1 MISVIMSNYNTS
13 EKYLRESIESILKQS
28 FTDFE
33 FIIIDDC
40 STNNNKSILKNFN
53 DDRVKIIFNEKNLG
67 LAASL
72 NKALQIAKGEFV
84 ARMDSDDISLET
96 RLEKQ
101 YKYLKSNP
109 SVGLVASFAK
119 KIGNDKGYIY
129 SILEEPE
136 KMNVP
141 MFFGN
146 VICHPSVMFRREA
159 IISNRLKYNEEFKT
173 GQDYELWSR
182 LLKKEKVAIIPEVLL
197 SYRIHNNQ
205 ISNEKKMD
213 QIQNTMK
220 VYSYMLEGLGLEVN
234 QEILK
239 KHHAFCTSSELDTFT
254 LKEMI
259 YWGDFIKKQNFKN
272 KTYDVELFNQYVDF
286 TIFKRNIRILLNKH
300 KFSSYILKY
309 LMKKSVLR
317 MGYKHVKS
325 LLHIK
330 LKSTLTKI

>member
-1 MISVIMSNYNTS
+1 MSNYNTS
-13 EKYLRESIESILKQS
+13 EKYLRESIESILDQS

-40 STNNNKSILKNFN
+40 STNNGKSILESFN
-53 DDRVKIIFNEKNLG
+53 DDRIKVIFNEKNLG

-72 NKALQIAKGEFV
+72 NKALQISKGEFV

-101 YKYLKSNP
+101 YKYLKSNS
-109 SVGLVASFAK
+109 SVGLVASFAQ

-129 SILEEPE
+129 SMVEEPE

-146 VICHPSVMFRREA
+146 VICHPSVMFRKEV
-159 IISNRLKYNEEFKT
+159 ITNNHLKYNEEFKT

-182 LLKKEKVAIIPEVLL
+182 LLKTEKVAIIPEVLL

-234 QEILK
+234 QEILV
-239 KHHAFCTSSELDTFT
+239 KHHAFCTSSELETFN

-259 YWGDFIKKQNFKN
+259 YWGEVIKKYNLKN
-272 KTYDVELFNQYVDF
+272 RVYDVELFNEYVDF
-286 TIFKRNIRILLNKH
+286 TIFKRNVRMLLNSRE
-300 KFSSYILKY
+300 FSSYILKY
-309 LMKKSVLR
+309 LIKKSVLR
-317 MGYKHVKS
+317 MNYKHIKS
-325 LLHIK
+325 LVNIK
-330 LKSTLTKI
+330 LKSI

>member
-1 MISVIMSNYNTS
+1 MFKVISVIMSNYNTS
-13 EKYLRESIESILKQS
+13 EKYLRESIESILNQS

-33 FIIIDDC
+33 FIIVDDC
-40 STNNNKSILKNFN
+40 STNNGKSILESFN
-53 DDRVKIIFNEKNLG
+53 DDRIKVIFNEKNLG

-72 NKALQIAKGEFV
+72 NKALQISKGEFI

-109 SVGLVASFAK
+109 SVGLVASFAQ

-129 SILEEPE
+129 SMVEEPE

-146 VICHPSVMFRREA
+146 VICHPSVMFRKEV
-159 IISNRLKYNEEFKT
+159 ITNNHLKYNEEFKT

-182 LLKKEKVAIIPEVLL
+182 LLKTEKVAIIPEVLL

-239 KHHAFCTSSELDTFT
+239 KHHAFCTSSELGTFN

-259 YWGDFIKKQNFKN
+259 YWGEVIKKYNLKN
-272 KTYDVELFNQYVDF
+272 RVYDIELFNEYVDF
-286 TIFKRNIRILLNKH
+286 TIFKRNVRMLLNSRE
-300 KFSSYILKY
+300 FSSYILKY
-309 LMKKSVLR
+309 LIKKSVLR
-317 MGYKHVKS
+317 MNYKHIKNLVN
-325 LLHIK
+325 IK
-330 LKSTLTKI
+330 LKSI

>member
-1 MISVIMSNYNTS
+1 MSNYNTS
-13 EKYLRESIESILKQS
+13 EKYLRESIESILNQS

-40 STNNNKSILKNFN
+40 STNNGKSILKSFN
-53 DDRVKIIFNEKNLG
+53 DDRIKVIFNEKNLG

-72 NKALQIAKGEFV
+72 NKALQISKGEFV

-109 SVGLVASFAK
+109 SVGLVASFAQ

-129 SILEEPE
+129 SMVEEPE

-146 VICHPSVMFRREA
+146 VICHPSVMFRKEV
-159 IISNRLKYNEEFKT
+159 ITNNHLKYNEEFKT

-182 LLKKEKVAIIPEVLL
+182 LLKTEKVAIIPEVLL

-234 QEILK
+234 QEILE
-239 KHHAFCTSSELDTFT
+239 KHHAFCTSSELETFN

-259 YWGDFIKKQNFKN
+259 YWGEFIKKYNLKN
-272 KTYDVELFNQYVDF
+272 RVYDVELFNEYVDF
-286 TIFKRNIRILLNKH
+286 TIFKRNVRMLLNSRE
-300 KFSSYILKY
+300 FSSYILKY
-309 LMKKSVLR
+309 LIKKSVLR
-317 MGYKHVKS
+317 MNYKHIKS
-325 LLHIK
+325 LVNIK
-330 LKSTLTKI
+330 LKSI

>member
-1 MISVIMSNYNTS
+1 MSNYNTS

-40 STNNNKSILKNFN
+40 STNNNKSIFKNFN

-72 NKALQIAKGEFV
+72 NKALKIAKGEFI

-129 SILEEPE
+129 SIVEEPE

-234 QEILK
+234 QENLK

-259 YWGDFIKKQNFKN
+259 YWGDFIKKQNTKN
-272 KTYDVELFNQYVDF
+272 KTYNVELFNQYVDF
-286 TIFKRNIRILLNKH
+286 TIFKRNIRMLLNKH

-309 LMKKSVLR
+309 LMKKNVLR

>member
-13 EKYLRESIESILKQS
+13 EKYLRESIESILNQS

-40 STNNNKSILKNFN
+40 STNNGKSILESFN
-53 DDRVKIIFNEKNLG
+53 DDRVKVIFNEKNLG

-72 NKALQIAKGEFV
+72 NKALQISKGEFV

-109 SVGLVASFAK
+109 SVGLVASFAQ

-129 SILEEPE
+129 SMVEEPE

-146 VICHPSVMFRREA
+146 VICHPSVMFRKEV
-159 IISNRLKYNEEFKT
+159 ITNNHLKYNEEFKT

-182 LLKKEKVAIIPEVLL
+182 LLKTEKVAIIPEVLL

-234 QEILK
+234 QEILE
-239 KHHAFCTSSELDTFT
+239 KHHAFCTSSELETFN

-259 YWGDFIKKQNFKN
+259 YWGEVIKKYNLKN
-272 KTYDVELFNQYVDF
+272 RVYDVELFNEYVDF
-286 TIFKRNIRILLNKH
+286 TIFKRNVRMLLNSRE
-300 KFSSYILKY
+300 FSSYILKY
-309 LMKKSVLR
+309 LIKKSVLR
-317 MGYKHVKS
+317 MNYKHIKS
-325 LLHIK
+325 LVNIK
-330 LKSTLTKI
+330 LKSS

>member
-40 STNNNKSILKNFN
+40 STNNSKSVLKSFN
-53 DDRVKIIFNEKNLG
+53 DNRIKVISNEKNLG

-72 NKALQIAKGEFV
+72 NKALQISKGEFI
-84 ARMDSDDISLET
+84 ARMDSDDISCET

-129 SILEEPE
+129 SIVEEPG

-159 IISNRLKYNEEFKT
+159 IISNHLKYNEEFKT

-234 QEILK
+234 QESLK
-239 KHHAFCTSSELDTFT
+239 KHHAFCTSSELDTFN

-259 YWGDFIKKQNFKN
+259 YWGDFIKKQNLKN
-272 KTYDVELFNQYVDF
+272 RVYDVELFSQYVDF
-286 TIFKRNIRILLNKH
+286 TIFKRNIRMLLNSH
-300 KFSSYILKY
+300 KVSSYILKY
-309 LMKKSVLR
+309 LIKKGVLR
-317 MGYKHVKS
+317 MNYKHIKS
-325 LLHIK
+325 LVNIRF
-330 LKSTLTKI
+330 KSI

>member
-1 MISVIMSNYNTS
+1 MFKVISVIMSNYNTS
-13 EKYLRESIESILKQS
+13 EKYLRESIESILNQS

-40 STNNNKSILKNFN
+40 STNNGKSILESFN
-53 DDRVKIIFNEKNLG
+53 DDRIKVIFNEKNLG

-72 NKALQIAKGEFV
+72 NKALQISKGEFV

-109 SVGLVASFAK
+109 SVGLVASFAQ

-129 SILEEPE
+129 SMVEEPD

-146 VICHPSVMFRREA
+146 VICHPSVMFRKEV
-159 IISNRLKYNEEFKT
+159 ITNNHLKYNEEFKT

-182 LLKKEKVAIIPEVLL
+182 LLKTEKVAIIPEVLL

-234 QEILK
+234 QEILE
-239 KHHAFCTSSELDTFT
+239 KHHAFCTSSELETFN

-259 YWGDFIKKQNFKN
+259 YWGEVIKKYNLKN
-272 KTYDVELFNQYVDF
+272 RVYDVDLFNKYVDF
-286 TIFKRNIRILLNKH
+286 TIFKRNVRMLLNSRE
-300 KFSSYILKY
+300 FSSYILKY
-309 LMKKSVLR
+309 LIKKSVLR
-317 MGYKHVKS
+317 MNYKHIKS
-325 LLHIK
+325 LVNIK
-330 LKSTLTKI
+330 LKSI